1 MNIFL
6 IESKLWFQSSSLSDN
21 KTFLF
26 ITHSTLLVSQIYQNK
41 LKNIF
46 SNHFFLGN
54 FRKLA
59 YFRWIVNI
67 EVSFSGSWQRDYSSF
82 WVKIVKERSGFIK
95 MNKINRVNIRN
106 VPIFLSSIH
115 EPLTW
120 LTTDPTTR
128 NSDFRSQ
135 LVKNRFWNIGSMRHV
150 KIWIPYLTSRHS
162 TMDRFWR

>member
-1 MNIFL
+1 MTICQDLKTDHFSKLWILELMNIFL

-26 ITHSTLLVSQIYQNK
+26 MTHSTLLISQFYQNK

-59 YFRWIVNI
+59 YFRWMVNI
-67 EVSFSGSWQRDYSSF
+67 EVSFSGSWHRDYSSF

-106 VPIFLSSIH
+106 VPLFFVRYPRTSH
-115 EPLTW
+115 V
-120 LTTDPTTR
+120 TDDGP
-128 NSDFRSQ
+128 
-135 LVKNRFWNIGSMRHV
+135 NI
-150 KIWIPYLTSRHS
+150 
-162 TMDRFWR
+162 